1 MTATTTVAEIGES
14 RPAEA
19 RGAKLRGRVAFVTD
33 GTRGIGAAI
42 SKSLAS
48 QGATVAA
55 GYGRN
60 TEQAQ
65 KFLAELSAA
74 SDGAAVSVHQ
84 GDVARGEDCRRTVRE
99 VIDLHGRLDILVN
112 NAGIT
117 LDKTVAKTSP
127 GTRRKT

>member
-1 MTATTTVAEIGES
+1 MPTHDHFRHRQSTQ
-14 RPAEA
+14 
-19 RGAKLRGRVAFVTD
+19 
-33 GTRGIGAAI
+33 I
-42 SKSLAS
+42 SADKNDLYWS
-48 QGATVAA
+48 
-55 GYGRN
+55 
-60 TEQAQ
+60 Q

-127 GTRRKT
+127 GTSRTT